1 MSAVDPRS
9 SSTPEAAGETQAS
22 SHAAEAGVGEGSAGA
37 GQGDSPEV
45 EVVAGDSAGGV
56 PVILPAPVYNKK
68 EEVVEVDR
76 GVVDAVDR
84 FRAPADFVRK
94 GSRDKSFMY
103 SLVVYVEN
111 TDPGRK
117 NHKFY
122 CLANADC
129 RRKTKVVPCTNGDR
143 SNVNTHLKSA
153 HNMQGT
159 AGVVKAR
166 KKQAKQVSI
175 AASLKASANSGL
187 GTNRCVRWLCACIFR
202 GGIFIFILSCSR
214 IWRCLVL

>member
-1 MSAVDPRS
+1 MSAVDPSS

-68 EEVVEVDR
+68 GEVVEVDR

-84 FRAPADFVRK
+84 FHAPADFVRK

-103 SLVVYVEN
+103 SLGVYVEN

-117 NHKFY
+117 NPRVGSVGYPQIH
-122 CLANADC
+122 
-129 RRKTKVVPCTNGDR
+129 T
-143 SNVNTHLKSA
+143 
-153 HNMQGT
+153 
-159 AGVVKAR
+159 
-166 KKQAKQVSI
+166 
-175 AASLKASANSGL
+175 
-187 GTNRCVRWLCACIFR
+187 
-202 GGIFIFILSCSR
+202 GGR
-214 IWRCLVL
+214 YPR

>member
-84 FRAPADFVRK
+84 FRAPADFVPRV
-94 GSRDKSFMY
+94 GTVCDYPTNEFCEFCEGRASIPY
-103 SLVVYVEN
+103 S
-111 TDPGRK
+111 
-117 NHKFY
+117 
-122 CLANADC
+122 
-129 RRKTKVVPCTNGDR
+129 
-143 SNVNTHLKSA
+143 S
-153 HNMQGT
+153 
-159 AGVVKAR
+159 
-166 KKQAKQVSI
+166 VSSVTV
-175 AASLKASANSGL
+175 APHYP
-187 GTNRCVRWLCACIFR
+187 
-202 GGIFIFILSCSR
+202 
-214 IWRCLVL
+214 VLL

>member
-68 EEVVEVDR
+68 GEVVEVDR

-84 FRAPADFVRK
+84 FRAPADFVPRV
-94 GSRDKSFMY
+94 GTVCDYPTNEFCEFCEGRASIPY
-103 SLVVYVEN
+103 S
-111 TDPGRK
+111 
-117 NHKFY
+117 
-122 CLANADC
+122 
-129 RRKTKVVPCTNGDR
+129 
-143 SNVNTHLKSA
+143 S
-153 HNMQGT
+153 
-159 AGVVKAR
+159 
-166 KKQAKQVSI
+166 VSSVTV
-175 AASLKASANSGL
+175 APHYP
-187 GTNRCVRWLCACIFR
+187 
-202 GGIFIFILSCSR
+202 
-214 IWRCLVL
+214 VLL